1 MEGVRQSAPP
11 TGLPVV
17 SPDLLSALRGA
28 IRAPE
33 GVRHR
38 ASDRLAMAND
48 ASHYLLTP
56 QAVVVPHGAD
66 EVARLLRASAA
77 QGVSLTFR
85 SGGTSLSGQAVTDG
99 VLVDT
104 RRHFRDVQVLDEGQ
118 RVRVQPGATI
128 RAVNAR
134 LGPHGRKLGPDPASE
149 SACTVGGVVA
159 NNSSGMACGTEHN
172 T

>member
-1 MEGVRQSAPP
+1 MEGVRQSSPP

-85 SGGTSLSGQAVTDG
+85 SGGTSLSGQGVTDG
-99 VLVDT
+99 SWRTPGGTSGTCRCST
-104 RRHFRDVQVLDEGQ
+104 RVSGCGCNR
-118 RVRVQPGATI
+118 
-128 RAVNAR
+128 
-134 LGPHGRKLGPDPASE
+134 GRPA
-149 SACTVGGVVA
+149 GR
-159 NNSSGMACGTEHN
+159 
-172 T
+172 